1 MVTLKDF
8 IHRPKRY
15 NHLAQ
20 HNKHSNRKA
29 VPSSCQLNVYT
40 LGLIRLIHRLKSEN
54 QLVQD
59 TNNNKKMVRLRAFY
73 TMLIFDTISEWNLTV
88 SKFNYELKGSTL
100 RSISGLESL
109 VSSSVLLHTTEPV
122 GTRYD
127 GLYRDVPHEKGSVFS
142 LVVH

>member
-1 MVTLKDF
+1 M
-8 IHRPKRY
+8 
-15 NHLAQ
+15 
-20 HNKHSNRKA
+20 
-29 VPSSCQLNVYT
+29 
-40 LGLIRLIHRLKSEN
+40 
-54 QLVQD
+54 
-59 TNNNKKMVRLRAFY
+59 
-73 TMLIFDTISEWNLTV
+73 TV